1 MIYRSKKHY
10 LLPGL
15 IISGILLILL
25 LNLVIKPEL
34 TIKTFCE
41 VFPKEKWILTRGT
54 NGQIVSSMIDYTSG
68 HTVEYNLN
76 QFERGEYISLK
87 FKLKGDRDKYIDK
100 GDTIVSMSSSEV
112 EDRLAEEE
120 GELEVAKANLKVQ
133 DTGEKESMIKEA
145 ESRLNYTLEKI
156 KQEEILFKRDSVL
169 YDKGL
174 ISLQEYETQ
183 KWLLDLLRVEKK
195 TYQAQIENLSTG
207 VKSEEV
213 NLLKSQI
220 SSIEGRLEVLRNR
233 KNDLTIISPISGYIS
248 DIYSPDTL
256 LAVVNESEVVLHL
269 PVKLEDLEL
278 LKNDQSVRL
287 KFSDGEE
294 DFTGRVVSISRQVKF
309 IDNQQVVFVSIE
321 LKNEEGRLIPG
332 MVKEGYIMLKEIT
345 FFEYLDRLIN
355 T

>member
-15 IISGILLILL
+15 IISGILLLLL
-25 LNLVIKPEL
+25 LNLVIKPQL

-87 FKLKGDRDKYIDK
+87 FRLKEDKDKYISK
-100 GDTIVSMSSSEV
+100 GDTIVSMTSSEV
-112 EDRLAEEE
+112 EDRLATEK
-120 GELEVAKANLKVQ
+120 GELEVAKANLKAQ
-133 DTGEKESMIKEA
+133 NTGEKESMIKEA
-145 ESRLNYTLEKI
+145 ESRLNYTEEKI
-156 KQEEILFKRDSVL
+156 KQQEILFKRDSLL
-169 YDKGL
+169 YDKEL

-183 KWLLDLLRVEKK
+183 KWLLDLLKVEKK

-207 VKSEEV
+207 VKNEEV

-220 SSIEGRLEVLRNR
+220 SSIEGRLEILKNR
-233 KNDLTIISPISGYIS
+233 KNDLNIISPISGYIS

-269 PVKLEDLEL
+269 PVKIEDLEL
-278 LKNDQSVRL
+278 LKNNQSVKL
-287 KFSDGEE
+287 SFNDSKEE
-294 DFTGRVVSISRQVKF
+294 YTGKVISISRQVKF
-309 IDNQQVVFVSIE
+309 INNQQVVFVSIE
-321 LKNEEGRLIPG
+321 LKNEDGKLMPG
-332 MVKEGYIMLKEIT
+332 MVKEGYIMLREIT
-345 FFEYLDRLIN
+345 FFQYLSRLVN